1 MPAKKKNKSA
11 AIVRPWKKFFGV
23 SCTHA
28 EHINKRSFDK
38 ALEFKKDFKPDYTFH
53 LGDFL
58 DTTAFRSGALGTS
71 DGMASPELDLECG
84 MFHITQL
91 EPNLILCGNH
101 EQRLWRF
108 INSPNAIVADVKQ
121 AVFGHTHTV
130 GIGMARHQ
138 QPSMGIN
145 IGCMTDQRNMDYAAN
160 RRQTLAWTNA
170 FIYGEYCKNDF
181 KHHLEIVDNERPPV
195 LKAVGQ

>member
-1 MPAKKKNKSA
+1 M
-11 AIVRPWKKFFGV
+11 
-23 SCTHA
+23 
-28 EHINKRSFDK
+28 
-38 ALEFKKDFKPDYTFH
+38 
-53 LGDFL
+53 
-58 DTTAFRSGALGTS
+58 
-71 DGMASPELDLECG
+71 
-84 MFHITQL
+84 
-91 EPNLILCGNH
+91 NLIGRIKKQAKSL
-101 EQRLWRF
+101 
-108 INSPNAIVADVKQ
+108 NAELVEYKGIWEGRMLGSALLTHGSIFNVNAARDMAEMYGGGDVKQ
-121 AVFGHTHTV
+121 VVFGHTHTV